1 MQNKK
6 IISDVIIKR
15 LPTKEEV
22 RSVRPLP
29 APEKEPV
36 QKKYPE
42 KEQAFTYAKSP
53 FKPIST
59 KPKDKSWYK
68 KWRVIGTV
76 LFLAVFSV
84 TAVTLITFRSSG
96 VELILTPKST
106 MSAVNKS
113 VVLSRAGSANVVE
126 FSTLALP
133 YPMSGSFASGEKK
146 STESKAQGTVVIF
159 NKTSKDPQV
168 LIASTRLESPEG
180 KIYRIPSMVTIPG
193 TKVENGKTVPGSKE
207 VDVVADKAGA
217 EYNIGLTDF
226 TIPGFKGSPKFE
238 TVFARSKTEMTGG
251 YVGNSQIVTKNA
263 VEAAAAE
270 LISEANKNLKNI
282 ISKKLP
288 AGSVLLPG
296 SEEYFILSTEVN
308 PKIGSPL
315 PAGQKF
321 ELKLNAEARGA
332 MIKEADLAKA
342 VAKNDLD
349 PASLGGGDFRILN
362 LGELDLKLSGYK
374 YEGETMRA
382 DVKGKV
388 KMEAAIDIENAKNIL
403 MKSGVDNGAGV
414 LGLFSAISR
423 AELKYHPFWAGF
435 LPGKLLDP
443 MSYS

>member
-1 MQNKK
+1 
-6 IISDVIIKR
+6 
-15 LPTKEEV
+15 
-22 RSVRPLP
+22 LP

-59 KPKDKSWYK
+59 KPKDKSWFK

-263 VEAAAAE
+263 VDIAVAE
-270 LISEANKNLKNI
+270 LVVEANKNLKNI
-282 ISKKLP
+282 ILKKLP
-288 AGSVLLPG
+288 EGSMFLPG
-296 SEEYFILSTEVN
+296 SEEFAVLGVETN
-308 PKIGSPL
+308 PKMGAPI
-315 PAGQKF
+315 ADGQKF
-321 ELKLNAEARGA
+321 EVKVNAEARGA
-332 MIKEADLAKA
+332 IVKETDFAKTLL
-342 VAKNDLD
+342 KSDID
-349 PASLGGGDFRILN
+349 PAALGGGEMRIKN
-362 LGELDLKLSGYK
+362 INELEIKLSGYK
-374 YEGETMRA
+374 FDVASLRL
-382 DVKGKV
+382 DVKGNADV
-388 KMEAAIDIENAKNIL
+388 EAAVDIDEVKNKLMNNRIGNSGDIL
-403 MKSGVDNGAGV
+403 S
-414 LGLFSAISR
+414 LFPAVSR
-423 AELKYHPFWAGF
+423 ADLTYHPFWAGSLSGSF
-435 LPGKLLDP
+435 LDP
-443 MSYS
+443 MSLGHIDIQIISR